1 MLHKYLRFTSA
12 HWKPLL
18 FGGILMALS
27 SFGQTYFVAL
37 SGPQFRQAFDLSD
50 GGLGTI
56 YAIGTVLSALTL
68 PWLGRLIDRVSV
80 RRYSI
85 YVAGLLTGAC
95 LLTAFSPAIFF
106 LGLSFYL
113 LRLGGQGLMVHTAMT
128 ATARTF
134 PVDAGKALG
143 VIALGLAIAQAIM
156 PLAAVSLIEHLGWRP
171 AWVINALIVVG
182 GTVVAL
188 KVLPRQ
194 VAIDAPRSNNASS
207 NAGAKGQNLW
217 QDTRLLVTLPVILAS
232 PFVTTGFFF
241 HQVRLAEEKSW
252 SISWVAA
259 WFIAYAITQAI
270 SLLVAGPIIDR
281 IGPKRSLPYFMA
293 PQAVAMLALAMSDSI
308 WAAPVYLIL
317 TGISSAVA
325 STLATALWMQ
335 LYGPEQLSRIR
346 SFVGAWT
353 VIASGASPVVMG
365 LLIDRGVSLQTQ
377 ALGCFVYMVLAS
389 LLSFKVMKLGHDSA

>member
-1 MLHKYLRFTSA
+1 
-12 HWKPLL
+12 
-18 FGGILMALS
+18 MALS

-50 GGLGTI
+50 GGLGTV

-80 RRYSI
+80 QRYSLC
-85 YVAGLLTGAC
+85 VAALLTGAC
-95 LLTAFSPAIFF
+95 LLTAFSPAVFF

-128 ATARTF
+128 ATARNF

-156 PLAAVSLIEHLGWRP
+156 PLGAVSLIDHLGWRA
-171 AWVINALIVVG
+171 AWAINAVVVVL
-182 GTVVAL
+182 GTAVAL

-194 VAIDAPRSNNASS
+194 VAIAAPASS
-207 NAGAKGQNLW
+207 NASNKAGSKGLALW
-217 QDTRLLVTLPVILAS
+217 LDARLLVTLPVILAS

-252 SISWVAA
+252 AISWVAA

-270 SLLVAGPIIDR
+270 SLLIAGPIIDR

-293 PQAVAMLALAMSDSI
+293 PQAAAMLALALSNSV
-308 WAAPVYLIL
+308 WVAPVYLIL
-317 TGISSAVA
+317 TGVSSAVA

-335 LYGPEQLSRIR
+335 LYGPEQLGRIR

-365 LLIDRGVSLQTQ
+365 LLIDQGVSLQAQ

-389 LLSFKVMKLGHDSA
+389 LLSFKAIKLERDLIQP